1 MKKKLGCF
9 FLSCLVF
16 CYVVPVKAVVLDS
29 FSSQLVANY
38 CGDAD
43 RRAVLYIHI
52 CVDKDEDWLRFVPE
66 SENWSNDPVLDT
78 LYTDMEFDCVIPG
91 LKGGTH
97 NGRGNG
103 KVERGKQFLVQGSYD
118 ENGEIDAAQAI
129 IVTIINDIP
138 CSESE
143 HDGKE

>member
-52 CVDKDEDWLRFVPE
+52 CVDKDEDWLKFVPE

-91 LKGGTH
+91 RKGGTH

-103 KVERGKQFLVQGSYD
+103 KHIMAEEMVRL
-118 ENGEIDAAQAI
+118 NGESSFSFKAH
-129 IVTIINDIP
+129 TMRT
-138 CSESE
+138 ER
-143 HDGKE
+143 

>member
-52 CVDKDEDWLRFVPE
+52 CVDKDEDWLRIR
-66 SENWSNDPVLDT
+66 S
-78 LYTDMEFDCVIPG
+78 
-91 LKGGTH
+91 
-97 NGRGNG
+97 
-103 KVERGKQFLVQGSYD
+103 
-118 ENGEIDAAQAI
+118 
-129 IVTIINDIP
+129 
-138 CSESE
+138 
-143 HDGKE
+143 